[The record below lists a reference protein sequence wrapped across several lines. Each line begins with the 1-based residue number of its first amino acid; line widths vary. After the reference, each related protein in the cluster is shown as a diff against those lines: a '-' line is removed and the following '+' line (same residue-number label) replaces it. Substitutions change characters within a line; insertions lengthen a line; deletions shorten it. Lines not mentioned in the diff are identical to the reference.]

1 MTGPAG
7 SEQRNLPLPPQR
19 DGAPDVLVLGV
30 GNEALGDEGVGVRV
44 ARALA
49 RRDLPKGVRVLEG
62 GTEGWALLGR
72 LEGVRRLVLVDAMA
86 MGRPPGTVV
95 AVRLD
100 QVRRAAP
107 PERTSLHG
115 VAILDVL
122 ELAAALGLGPRE
134 VYLVGVQPGH
144 VAPGF
149 GLSAEV
155 GRALPRAVEAAWKA
169 AVRDGSGEGPVEAG
183 RGRTRSGQVRARS
196 RKGER
201 YGQAKA
207 DTDRG

>member
-1 MTGPAG
+1 MSAAAPAPRAG
-7 SEQRNLPLPPQR
+7 SPT
-19 DGAPDVLVLGV
+19 GAAEDAAPVLVIGV

-49 RRDLPKGVRVLEG
+49 GRDLPKGVRVLEG

-86 MGRPPGTVV
+86 MGRRPGTVV
-95 AVRLD
+95 TVRLD

-122 ELAAALGLGPRE
+122 ELASALGISPPE
-134 VYLVGVQPGH
+134 VYLVGIQPAR

-149 GLSAEV
+149 GLSPEV
-155 GRALPRAVEAAWKA
+155 ERALPGAVEAAWKA
-169 AVRDGSGEGPVEAG
+169 ANEGWGQPGGPDGVTAD
-183 RGRTRSGQVRARS
+183 ARMFAE
-196 RKGER
+196 GER

-207 DTDRG
+207 DTDR